1 VIVCG
6 QLQRR
11 GSYGTGNTSKPEEDH
26 LESEIDCGKSGE
38 DHPQSAGDR
47 KEPEED
53 HLESGQDSQE
63 DIARVAKVLFSP
75 DATRAE

>member
-1 VIVCG
+1 LFA

-11 GSYGTGNTSKPEEDH
+11 GSYGTGHTSESEEDH
-26 LESEIDCGKSGE
+26 LESEIDRRKSGE
-38 DHPQSAGDR
+38 DHPKSAGDR

-63 DIARVAKVLFSP
+63 SIDRVARVLFSP
-75 DATRAE
+75 DATRVE